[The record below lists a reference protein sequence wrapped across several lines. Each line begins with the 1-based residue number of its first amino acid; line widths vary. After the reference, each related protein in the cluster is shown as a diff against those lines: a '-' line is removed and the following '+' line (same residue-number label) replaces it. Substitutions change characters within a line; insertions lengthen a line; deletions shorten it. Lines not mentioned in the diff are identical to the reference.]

1 MRINNPV
8 TAVEHELA
16 EGAQIVSKTDP
27 KGVITYVNRE
37 FIRMS
42 QFSEKELL
50 GQAHNLVRHPDMPAA
65 AFKDLWDTLKAGKPW
80 NGIVKN
86 RCKNGDFYW
95 VDANVTPIREGG
107 KVSGFLSVRT
117 KPSRAQID
125 AASQLYA
132 LMREGR
138 APKPGLWQRANAVV
152 GNVTLRARVNL
163 LLGFLCLMMAV
174 GGALGL
180 YGQFAIHDRLEAV
193 YKNRMMPAGYLAS
206 INDLMRANV
215 QNLLG
220 GTLHD
225 PKLEASKLHDHP
237 LASHL
242 EKIESNK
249 AAITKLAEAYM
260 ATPLTAEQ
268 KQLSEQYVAARKK
281 FVVEGINPTLELLK
295 QGRYADASTQLHR
308 VALPAFDAAKGYA
321 EQLIK
326 LQQDTAQQEFNA
338 AEAGFAQLR
347 VVMVG
352 GTVAG
357 IVIALIVGMLVMN
370 AAVRRLRGAVDVC
383 DEIAQGN
390 YAVKIDLGHEDEV
403 GLLLQSLKS
412 VQVRQGFEV
421 SDARRTR
428 DEAMRVKNALDV
440 SAMPVR
446 IADAS
451 GTVIYI
457 NNKLADILRRDEAA
471 FQAELPGFRADAVVG
486 GSIGVFYGDP
496 QAAIQRLAGLRETVT
511 TTLKL
516 GGRTYDVTTT
526 PVFAE
531 SGEQLG
537 TVGQWNDRTDQLAAE
552 TEVGAIVAAAAN
564 GDFSKRIAI
573 EGKEG
578 FFRQLGESVNHLMQT
593 SAAGLNEVARV
604 LGALAKGDLTEKI
617 TNQYAGTFG
626 QLKDDSNRTV
636 DQLTGIVSQIRES
649 TESINT
655 ASKEIAQGNT
665 DLSSRTEQQASSLE
679 ETASSMEELTST
691 VKQNAENA
699 QQANQLALGAAA
711 VAGRGGEVVGQVVT
725 TMGSINESSKK
736 IADIISVI
744 DGIAFQTNIL
754 ALNAAVE
761 AARAGEQGRGFA
773 VVATEVRN
781 LAQRSA
787 AAAKEIK
794 ALISDSVEKVGNGSK
809 LVDEAGKTMDEI
821 VTSIKHVTDI
831 MSEITAASREQS
843 AGIQQVNQAITQM
856 DEATQQNAALVEQAA
871 AAAESMQEQTQ
882 TLAQAVATF
891 RLAAVVNSKAAQVV
905 GGVPRVANVERLP
918 LRQKS
923 VKTAVNRAA
932 KALPQV
938 KTGTDDEWSEF

>member
-1 MRINNPV
+1 MRINHPV
-8 TAVEHELA
+8 TAIEQELA
-16 EGAQIVSKTDP
+16 EGTQIVSKTDP
-27 KGVITYVNRE
+27 KGVITYVNRAFMRVSGFAE
-37 FIRMS
+37 N
-42 QFSEKELL
+42 ELL

-65 AFKDLWDTLKAGKPW
+65 AFKDLWDTIKAGKPW

-86 RCKNGDFYW
+86 RCKNGDYYW
-95 VDANVTPIREGG
+95 VEANVTPIREGG
-107 KVSGFLSVRT
+107 KVTGFLSVRT

-125 AASQLYA
+125 AAAHLYA

-138 APKPGLWQRANAVV
+138 APKPGLWQRASAVV

-180 YGQFAIHDRLEAV
+180 YGQFTIHDRLEAV
-193 YKNRMMPAGYLAS
+193 YKNRMIPAGYLAG
-206 INDLMRANV
+206 INDLMRSNV

-220 GTLHD
+220 ATLHD

-237 LASHL
+237 LNEHL
-242 EKIESNK
+242 QKIEANK
-249 AAITKLAEAYM
+249 AAISKLAETYM
-260 ATPLTAEQ
+260 ATQLSPEQ
-268 KQLSEQYVAARKK
+268 KQLTEQYIGARKN

-295 QGRYADASTQLHR
+295 QGRYAEASAQLHR
-308 VALPAFDAAKGYA
+308 VALPAIDVAKGYA
-321 EQLIK
+321 EELIK
-326 LQQDTAQQEFNA
+326 LQQDTARREFDD
-338 AEAGFAQLR
+338 AENGFAQLR

-357 IVIALIVGMLVMN
+357 IVIALLVGMLVMN

-390 YAVKIDLGHEDEV
+390 YGVKIDLGHEDEV
-403 GLLLQSLKS
+403 GHLLQALKS
-412 VQVRQGFEV
+412 VQIRQGFEV

-446 IADAS
+446 IADAN
-451 GTVIYI
+451 GTVIYV
-457 NNKLADILRRDEAA
+457 NNKLAEILRRDEAA
-471 FQAELPGFRADAVVG
+471 FAAEQPGFRADQVLG
-486 GSIGVFYGDP
+486 GSIGIFYSDP
-496 QAAIQRLAGLRETVT
+496 QAAIQRLAALKQTVT

-526 PVFAE
+526 PVFAD

-552 TEVGAIVAAAAN
+552 TEVGAIVGAAAN
-564 GDFSKRIAI
+564 GDFSKRIEL
-573 EGKEG
+573 EGKQG
-578 FFRQLGESVNHLMQT
+578 FFRQLGERINQLMET
-593 SAAGLNEVARV
+593 SSTGLNEVVRV

-617 TNQYAGTFG
+617 SNQYAGTFG

-636 DQLTGIVSQIRES
+636 DQLTQIVGQIRES
-649 TESINT
+649 TDAINT
-655 ASKEIAQGNT
+655 ASKEIAHGNT
-665 DLSSRTEQQASSLE
+665 DLSGRTEQQASSLE
-679 ETASSMEELTST
+679 ETASSMEELTGT
-691 VKQNAENA
+691 VKQNAYNA
-699 QQANQLALGAAA
+699 RQANELALGAAA

-794 ALISDSVEKVGNGSK
+794 SLINDSVEKVGNGSK

-821 VTSIKHVTDI
+821 VTSIKRVTDI

-843 AGIQQVNQAITQM
+843 AGIEQVNQAITQM

-871 AAAESMQEQTQ
+871 AAAESMQEQAQ

-891 RLAAVVNSKAAQVV
+891 RLAAVVNAKAAPAARAVT
-905 GGVPRVANVERLP
+905 RTANIERLP
-918 LRQKS
+918 LRQAA
-923 VKTAVNRAA
+923 KTAGNGAA
-932 KALPQV
+932 QAVPRT
-938 KTGTDDEWSEF
+938 KTGTDDQWSEF